1 MGKTED
7 RQVTGTCQ
15 TQIVLWR
22 QYFWDS
28 YLLPHTVQ
36 RAPGWL
42 WRCFPSERHK
52 ECTDKWQESMVAVV
66 LSCSLRIALLFDM
79 LSPNFDGGALHYN
92 ARQHAYHAPRDSDS
106 SRCSHRTTGT
116 YNAEVASSSF
126 TACSRFSI
134 FGTAISHANSISIR
148 LATCCAARNRI
159 P

>member
-1 MGKTED
+1 MVSSGGESRKKTKESRVWERQKID
-7 RQVTGTCQ
+7 RSRARASIFGTL
-15 TQIVLWR
+15 IFFLILSNEPR
-22 QYFWDS
+22 
-28 YLLPHTVQ
+28 
-36 RAPGWL
+36 GWL

-126 TACSRFSI
+126 AACSRFSI
-134 FGTAISHANSISIR
+134 FGTAISP
-148 LATCCAARNRI
+148 CE
-159 P
+159 